1 MTSCTSLAY
10 CPDHDLLLLHGA
22 WALSKYPNTIAPRY
36 IFGRF
41 VEINGGIEVSDMSV
55 SLDDFSERVITPAM
69 PPRLA
74 RACCISNFVI
84 PGSGSFFF
92 FYKSYMYVPRCE
104 VYHHV
109 ELYKLKH
116 VN

>member
-74 RACCISNFVI
+74 SACCISNFVI
-84 PGSGSFFF
+84 PGSGSCFFF
-92 FYKSYMYVPRCE
+92 INHTCMFHDARYIIMSSCISLNM
-104 VYHHV
+104 
-109 ELYKLKH
+109 
-116 VN
+116 